1 MSIADIQ
8 RALAPDDVRSHKR
21 IDRRLLARLWDYL
34 RPYRATVWLTLGLS
48 LAAGGLRVIQP
59 LLAKRIIDVEIA
71 RGDVAGLARMSL
83 VLLAAILLVMLCE
96 MTFNYLTA
104 VVGQRAMHDLRRT
117 LFNHVLHLDV
127 VFFDRN
133 PVGRLITR
141 MTSDVGTLNDL
152 FATGVVALLGE
163 SLVVVGVFAV
173 MFYTNVKLTL
183 VVLCAA
189 PFMLLL
195 INFFRKHVRKW
206 YLETRRSLATLNAY
220 LQENLAGMATV
231 QSFNRDARNHAQFEG
246 LNDIYRDANIHTIF
260 AFALFF
266 PAMNVIA
273 ALAVSGVIWVGGR
286 DLIAR
291 GAVGGLSFG
300 QLFLFVQCVNMLFG
314 PIRQLTEQYNLLQSA
329 MASSE
334 RIFKLLDTEP
344 EVTAPERPA
353 ATGQLRDAIRFENV
367 RFEYMSGEP
376 VLRGVSFDL
385 PKGQTVAVV
394 GATGAGKSTLINLL
408 TRFYDPQ
415 GGRITLDGVDLR
427 QFDLKALR
435 RLYAVVLQDVFLFSG
450 TIADNLRLSASGMSD
465 EALWQVLREVNAVD
479 FVAGLPGGLAA
490 QVTER
495 AGTFSTG
502 QKQLLAFARA
512 LAADPQVLI
521 LDEAT
526 ANIDTETEWRI
537 QVATRRLLA
546 GRTALVI
553 AHRLSTIQRAD
564 RILVMHRGQIHES
577 GTHEE
582 LLARDGLYRRLY
594 DMQYRKEALANG

>member
-21 IDRRLLARLWDYL
+21 IDRRILVRLWAYL
-34 RPYRATVWLTLGLS
+34 RPYRATVWLTLALS
-48 LAAGGLRVIQP
+48 LAAGGARVIQP
-59 LLAKRIIDVEIA
+59 LLARRIIDVEIA
-71 RGDVAGLARMSL
+71 AGDVKGLAWMSL
-83 VLLAAILLVMLCE
+83 GLLAAILLVLICE
-96 MTFNYLTA
+96 IAFNYLTA
-104 VVGQRAMHDLRRT
+104 AVGQRAMHDLRKR
-117 LFNHVLHLDV
+117 LFNHVMRLDV
-127 VFFDRN
+127 AFFDRN

-163 SLVVVGVFAV
+163 SLVIVGVFAV

-189 PFMLLL
+189 PFMVSLVD
-195 INFFRKHVRKW
+195 FFRRHVRKW

-231 QSFNRDARNHAQFEG
+231 QSFNRKDRNHAQFTQ
-246 LNDIYRDANIHTIF
+246 LNDLYRHANIQTIF

-266 PAMNVIA
+266 PVMNLIA
-273 ALAVSGVIWVGGR
+273 ALAVSGVVWVGGR
-286 DLIAR
+286 ELILH
-291 GAVGGLSFG
+291 GSEGDLSFG

-334 RIFKLLDTEP
+334 RIFKLLDTDP
-344 EVTAPERPA
+344 QVTAPERPRPI
-353 ATGQLRDAIRFENV
+353 GGLRDAIRFEDV
-367 RFEYMSGEP
+367 RFEYIKGEQ
-376 VLRGVSFDL
+376 VLRGARFEI
-385 PKGQTVAVV
+385 PRGRTVAVV

-415 GGRITLDGVDLR
+415 AGRITIDGVDLR
-427 QFDLKALR
+427 EFDPKALR
-435 RLYAVVLQDVFLFSG
+435 RLCAVVLQDVFLFSG
-450 TIADNLRLSASGMSD
+450 SIGDNLRLGAPGLSD
-465 EALWQVLREVNAVD
+465 QALWEVLREVNAVD

-512 LAADPQVLI
+512 LAADPQILI

-537 QVATRRLLA
+537 QQATRRLLA

-577 GTHEE
+577 GTHEQ
-582 LLARDGLYRRLY
+582 LLARDGLYRRLH
-594 DMQYRKEALANG
+594 DMQYRREAIATG